1 MANVP
6 AYRRFALPPTIP
18 SHSPPEPFDSV
29 PDQLSVH
36 AIIPLSLLEAIR
48 NLDTPVEDGLEE
60 LAGEMVSKRLGL
72 SPTVAAQIAR
82 YSEAARKDG
91 RVPGDEAL
99 SVFRLVDRRPDA
111 ALIFADGGRRAAR
124 HGLKAGSVRSLVASA
139 PGFVGRA
146 VGIRRAASAARRILG
161 AELRMHGAVAAAK
174 VESPLSAQVALS
186 GKGCAFYGAAFGELL
201 RYQIGFEGVMI
212 HERCRSRGDTVCEW
226 RGTHTG
232 GYE

>member
-1 MANVP
+1 M
-6 AYRRFALPPTIP
+6 
-18 SHSPPEPFDSV
+18 PETP
-29 PDQLSVH
+29 SVH

-82 YSEAARKDG
+82 YQEMARRDSS
-91 RVPGDEAL
+91 VTEDEAV

-111 ALIFADGGRRAAR
+111 ALVFADGGRRAAR
-124 HGLKAGSVRSLVASA
+124 HALRAGRFPGKSPSGAN
-139 PGFVGRA
+139 PGFVARA
-146 VGIRRAASAARRILG
+146 LGLRRAAGAATRIFSADLKVKG
-161 AELRMHGAVAAAK
+161 LVAAAE
-174 VESPLSAQVALS
+174 VSSPLSGVIAPS

-201 RYQIGFEGVMI
+201 RFQIGFEGVMI
-212 HERCRSRGDTVCEW
+212 HERCRSRGDTVCQW

>member
-1 MANVP
+1 M
-6 AYRRFALPPTIP
+6 
-18 SHSPPEPFDSV
+18 SEH
-29 PDQLSVH
+29 LSVH

-82 YSEAARKDG
+82 YRESAKRDG
-91 RVPGDEAL
+91 QVPVDEAI
-99 SVFRLVDRRPDA
+99 SVFRLVERRPDA
-111 ALIFADGGRRAAR
+111 ALVFADGGRRAAR
-124 HGLKAGSVRSLVASA
+124 YGLRSGRFPVRTLVAGT

-146 VGIRRAASAARRILG
+146 VGIRRASGAAKRILG
-161 AELRMHGAVAAAK
+161 AGLRMSGPLATAETVSPLAVA
-174 VESPLSAQVALS
+174 VAEG

-212 HERCRSRGDTVCEW
+212 HERCRSRGDATCQW
-226 RGTHTG
+226 RGAHTG

>member
-1 MANVP
+1 M
-6 AYRRFALPPTIP
+6 
-18 SHSPPEPFDSV
+18 
-29 PDQLSVH
+29 PDQLAVH

-82 YSEAARKDG
+82 YAEAARKDA
-91 RVPGDEAL
+91 RVPMDEAL

-111 ALIFADGGRRAAR
+111 GLIFADGGRRAAR
-124 HGLKAGSVRSLVASA
+124 HGLKGGKFPVGNLVAST

-146 VGIRRAASAARRILG
+146 VGIRRASNAARRILG
-161 AELRMHGAVAAAK
+161 AELTMHGVVAAAK
-174 VESPLSAQVALS
+174 VESPLSAEVARS
-186 GKGCAFYGAAFGELL
+186 GKGCAFYGAALGELL
-201 RYQIGFEGVMI
+201 RYQIGFEGVMN

>member
-1 MANVP
+1 M
-6 AYRRFALPPTIP
+6 
-18 SHSPPEPFDSV
+18 PETP
-29 PDQLSVH
+29 SVH

-72 SPTVAAQIAR
+72 SPTVAAQITRYQDMAR
-82 YSEAARKDG
+82 TDG
-91 RVPGDEAL
+91 HVTVEEAL

-124 HGLKAGSVRSLVASA
+124 HALRAGRFPGKSPVTAN
-139 PGFVGRA
+139 PGFVARRMGL
-146 VGIRRAASAARRILG
+146 RRASAAARRIFGGDLTVKG
-161 AELRMHGAVAAAK
+161 PVAAGE
-174 VESPLSAQVALS
+174 VSSPLSAVVAQS
-186 GKGCAFYGAAFGELL
+186 GKGCGFFGAAFGELL
-201 RYQIGFEGVMI
+201 RFQIGFEGVMI
-212 HERCRSRGDTVCEW
+212 HERCRSRGDSVCQW

>member
-1 MANVP
+1 M
-6 AYRRFALPPTIP
+6 
-18 SHSPPEPFDSV
+18 PESS
-29 PDQLSVH
+29 SVH

-82 YSEAARKDG
+82 YQDMVRKDSH
-91 RVPGDEAL
+91 VTLEEAT

-111 ALIFADGGRRAAR
+111 GLVFADGGRRAAR
-124 HGLKAGSVRSLVASA
+124 HALRSGRFPGKSPTGNLGMVARAMGL
-139 PGFVGRA
+139 
-146 VGIRRAASAARRILG
+146 RRAAGVARRIFS
-161 AELRMHGAVAAAK
+161 AELKMKGPVAVAE
-174 VESPLSAQVALS
+174 VTSPLSAEVAQS
-186 GKGCAFYGAAFGELL
+186 GKGCGFYGAAFGELI
-201 RYQIGFEGVMI
+201 RYQVGFEGVML
-212 HERCRSRGDTVCEW
+212 HERCRSRGDSGCQW

>member
-1 MANVP
+1 VP
-6 AYRRFALPPTIP
+6 
-18 SHSPPEPFDSV
+18 EN
-29 PDQLSVH
+29 LSVH

-82 YSEAARKDG
+82 YQESARRDG
-91 RVPGDEAL
+91 RLPVEEAI
-99 SVFRLVDRRPDA
+99 SVFRLIDRRPDA
-111 ALIFADGGRRAAR
+111 GLIFADGGRRAAR
-124 HGLKAGSVRSLVASA
+124 HGLKSGNFPVKTLVATT

-146 VGIRRAASAARRILG
+146 VGIRRASSVAKRVLG
-161 AELRMHGAVAAAK
+161 AELKMTGMVAAAK
-174 VESPLSAQVALS
+174 VESPLSAEVAAS
-186 GKGCAFYGAAFGELL
+186 GKGCAFYGAAFAELL

>member
-1 MANVP
+1 MA
-6 AYRRFALPPTIP
+6 
-18 SHSPPEPFDSV
+18 DS
-29 PDQLSVH
+29 LSVH

-60 LAGEMVSKRLGL
+60 LAGEMVAKRLGL

-82 YSEAARKDG
+82 YQETVRKDG
-91 RVPGDEAL
+91 QVTVEEAI

-111 ALIFADGGRRAAR
+111 ALVFADGGRRAAR
-124 HGLKAGSVRSLVASA
+124 HGLRAGRFPTKSVMTTA
-139 PGFVGRA
+139 PGFIGRA
-146 VGIRRAASAARRILG
+146 VGIRRASGVAKRILG
-161 AELRMHGAVAAAK
+161 ADLKLKGTVASAEVA
-174 VESPLSAQVALS
+174 SPLSGVVAQA

-201 RYQIGFEGVMI
+201 RFQIGFEGVMI
-212 HERCRSRGDTVCEW
+212 HERCRVRGDSVCQW

>member
-1 MANVP
+1 M
-6 AYRRFALPPTIP
+6 
-18 SHSPPEPFDSV
+18 
-29 PDQLSVH
+29 PDTPSVH

-82 YSEAARKDG
+82 YQEMVRRDSSVSVEEA
-91 RVPGDEAL
+91 V

-111 ALIFADGGRRAAR
+111 ALVFADGGRRAAR
-124 HGLKAGSVRSLVASA
+124 HALRAGRFPGKSPGGAN
-139 PGFVGRA
+139 PGFVARA
-146 VGIRRAASAARRILG
+146 LGLRRAAGAATRIFSADLKMKG
-161 AELRMHGAVAAAK
+161 PVAAAE
-174 VESPLSAQVALS
+174 VSSPLSAVIATS
-186 GKGCAFYGAAFGELL
+186 GKGCGFYGAAFGEVL
-201 RYQIGFEGVMI
+201 RFQIGFEGVMI
-212 HERCRSRGDTVCEW
+212 HERCRSRGDTVCQW